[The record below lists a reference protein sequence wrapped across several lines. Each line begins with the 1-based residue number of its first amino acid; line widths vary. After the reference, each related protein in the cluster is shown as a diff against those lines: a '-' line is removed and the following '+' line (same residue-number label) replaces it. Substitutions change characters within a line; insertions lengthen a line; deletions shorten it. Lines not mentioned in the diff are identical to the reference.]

1 MWIGEALESRNCSV
15 VSDELIGHTIQLEGR
30 YTRFYMFCQFAK
42 GFSNQLVGL
51 AHQLN
56 FIFSLQKYLHSLS
69 KLLHHRGRGY
79 DQN

>member
-1 MWIGEALESRNCSV
+1 
-15 VSDELIGHTIQLEGR
+15 
-30 YTRFYMFCQFAK
+30 
-42 GFSNQLVGL
+42 LVGP

-56 FIFSLQKYLHSLS
+56 FIFSLQKYLHSFS